1 MPNRIIRG
9 DLLDS
14 DRYNALTHDSERLLF
29 MELLLLADDYGLVPV
44 NFGFLRRRTTPCSA
58 KSVEQVTQMVSAL
71 ADADLIRCYQSD
83 RGGQFAFI
91 PRFDNRPQALKPKW
105 PIPPAH
111 VTQGAIESA
120 QANSKGLYRKQQHTG
135 NATATHSYVAPETE
149 TETETELK
157 EKPRPTT
164 EPHSA
169 DADSGPEVAVLT
181 KPATR
186 TIPNCPIAAVIE
198 AYHAELPAAP
208 RVSVRNS
215 IRDGLISARWRQI
228 FADGKATSRDEGL
241 RQFREFFAY
250 CRESKF
256 LTGRVPPR
264 SKDARPF
271 LADLEWLMSPTN
283 FAKTVEGRYHR

>member
-71 ADADLIRCYQSD
+71 ADADLIRCYQSE

-120 QANSKGLYRKQQHTG
+120 QANSKGLYRKQQHAG
-135 NATATHSYVAPETE
+135 NATVTHSYVAPETE
-149 TETETELK
+149 TETETEK
-157 EKPRPTT
+157 KKTRAPRAASLP
-164 EPHSA
+164 SA
-169 DADSGPEVAVLT
+169 APSAVSPEVWADFKTLRT
-181 KPATR
+181 KQRAPITATALAGIER
-186 TIPNCPIAAVIE
+186 EAAKAGLSLEDALRVCCE
-198 AYHAELPAAP
+198 RGWRGFKADWMANAKAP
-208 RVSVRNS
+208 GATQFGKPEEPSRYARP
-215 IRDGLISARWRQI
+215 GLI
-228 FADGKATSRDEGL
+228 GKMKE
-241 RQFREFFAY
+241 
-250 CRESKF
+250 
-256 LTGRVPPR
+256 
-264 SKDARPF
+264 
-271 LADLEWLMSPTN
+271 LERRALE
-283 FAKTVEGRYHR
+283 AKETER